1 MYSFNDKRSLYNS
14 VTNKPLSSFFLENS
28 NYIYADYNA
37 TSPISDGVR
46 KSILEV
52 LSKQILNPSS
62 LHRKGQETRKI
73 LQDARDAVCGIIDV
87 SSDKEIV
94 FTSGATEANNL
105 VMRGVTG
112 FQYVVSA
119 IEHPSIL
126 NSAHNPHII
135 PVNQEGIIDLL
146 ELEKIL
152 SKLKGNK
159 VIVSVMMANNET
171 GVVQPIREIAEIAH
185 KFGAIC
191 HTDAA
196 QSVGKIKVNM
206 ENLGV
211 DLLTLSAHKFGG
223 IAGSGVL
230 VFNKNLTIEPII
242 VGGGQEKGLRG
253 GTENVVAI
261 AGLSAALQSVPD
273 LLSKMNEIK
282 KLRDKLES
290 KLLNLVSSIKIFGKN
305 SKRLPNTSF
314 VYMPGVKSD
323 VQLMHFDL
331 NNIAVSNGS
340 ACSSGKIEPSYVLLA
355 MGATKEQ
362 ANCSVRISIGPQ
374 NKPQDIKKIV
384 DCWYDIYKKN
394 TLNMYK

>member
-1 MYSFNDKRSLYNS
+1 MTDKSSSPFSLGSDY
-14 VTNKPLSSFFLENS
+14 V
-28 NYIYADYNA
+28 YADYNA
-37 TSPISDGVR
+37 TSPIIDSVK

-62 LHRKGQETRKI
+62 LHRRGQEARKI
-73 LQDARDAVCGIIDV
+73 LQDARDNVRGIIGALG
-87 SSDKEIV
+87 DKEVV

-105 VMRGVTG
+105 VMRGIAG
-112 FQYVVSA
+112 YRYVISA

-126 NSAHNPHII
+126 NSAYNPHII
-135 PVNQEGIIDLL
+135 PVNQEGVVDLL

-152 SKLKGNK
+152 SKLERDR

-171 GVVQPIREIAEIAH
+171 GVIQPVKEVAEIAH

-196 QSVGKIKVNM
+196 QSVGKIEVNM
-206 ENLGV
+206 EDLGV

-230 VFNKNLTIEPII
+230 IYDKKLVIEPII
-242 VGGGQEKGLRG
+242 IGGGQEKGLRG
-253 GTENVVAI
+253 GTENIVAI
-261 AGLSAALQSVPD
+261 AGLSAALRDIPD
-273 LLSKMNEIK
+273 LLSKMDEIK
-282 KLRDKLES
+282 KLRDQLECE
-290 KLLNLVSSIKIFGKN
+290 LLNFASGIKIFGKN
-305 SKRLPNTSF
+305 SKRLPNTSLI
-314 VYMPGVKSD
+314 YMPKVRNG

-340 ACSSGKIEPSYVLLA
+340 ACSSGKVEPSHVLLA

-362 ANCSVRISIGPQ
+362 AECSIRISIGPKT
-374 NKPQDIKKIV
+374 KPRDVEKIV
-384 DCWYDIYKKN
+384 DCWYNIYKKN
-394 TLNMYK
+394 TLV